1 MTIGLS
7 WRRLKALVVKEFV
20 QIVRDPSSISI
31 AFVMPVVLLLLNGYG
46 LSLDARAVPFG
57 VVIEAETPRTLA
69 LWRAFADT
77 DSLRPT
83 AYRTVADAEH
93 ALLDERIRGFVV
105 VRADTVRRLALPGE
119 SQPFQV
125 VVDGVDA
132 NTARLVEGYAQGVL
146 ALWAGQNGY
155 LPDAGVTI
163 EHRFWFNPGL
173 RSADF
178 IVPGMVA
185 IVMTLVG
192 ALLTA
197 LVVAR
202 EWERGT
208 MESLMAAPVATAEIV
223 LAKLVS
229 NYVLG
234 IGAMALSTLLGI
246 FLFGVPFR
254 GSPLVLFLI
263 GSAFLLTALSLGLLI
278 STVARNQFVAA
289 QITFIATYMPAL
301 MLSGLI
307 FDINSMPRPLQD
319 LTVLVPARYF
329 VSALQTEFLVGD
341 VARVLLPD
349 AAALMGFAVAFA
361 ILVLRRTRRTL
372 EP

>member
-1 MTIGLS
+1 MMGGLS
-7 WRRLKALVVKEFV
+7 WRRFKAVVRKEFV
-20 QIVRDPSSISI
+20 QFVRDPSSIAI

-57 VVIEAETPRTLA
+57 VVIEAETPRTLS

-77 DSLRPT
+77 NYLRPT
-83 AYRTVADAEH
+83 AYRSVADAER
-93 ALLDERIRGFVV
+93 ALLGEQIRGFVV
-105 VRADTVRRLALPGE
+105 VRADTVRRLALPGQ

-132 NTARLVEGYAQGVL
+132 NTARVVEGYAQGVL
-146 ALWAGQNGY
+146 ALWAGRNGY
-155 LPDAGVTI
+155 APEAGVAI

-185 IVMTLVG
+185 VVMTLVG

-223 LAKLVS
+223 LA
-229 NYVLG
+229 
-234 IGAMALSTLLGI
+234 
-246 FLFGVPFR
+246 
-254 GSPLVLFLI
+254 
-263 GSAFLLTALSLGLLI
+263 
-278 STVARNQFVAA
+278 
-289 QITFIATYMPAL
+289 
-301 MLSGLI
+301 
-307 FDINSMPRPLQD
+307 
-319 LTVLVPARYF
+319 
-329 VSALQTEFLVGD
+329 
-341 VARVLLPD
+341 
-349 AAALMGFAVAFA
+349 
-361 ILVLRRTRRTL
+361 
-372 EP
+372 